1 MGQCTNCQPTI
12 DRRCFTCHFYAYSC
26 FCSLSSTDVVSL
38 VISMLL
44 AVIAAYLHLGEYSL
58 KVFGNAELAPLDGI
72 AKIYSPKVSTV
83 SVVFVKE
90 GDAAIKGDKLCHNR
104 TR

>member
-1 MGQCTNCQPTI
+1 MELF
-12 DRRCFTCHFYAYSC
+12 RRKTLVHLRQRLWGNVLIASPP
-26 FCSLSSTDVVSL
+26 STGVVSL

-58 KVFGNAELAPLDGI
+58 LVFGNAELAPLDGI

-83 SVVFVKE
+83 SVVFVKG